1 MGDAGTRQM
10 QTDEPLHSFPCP
22 LAATTLTP
30 PTDHRQ
36 PVPSDPV
43 NETTQAV
50 TVARDGV
57 IVQPGLHNTPQPA
70 IRFADRQMPLTGFA
84 RMPKPSSASEH
95 GSKRVEPKN
104 SSTKQLTSRRNLPTD
119 ADKPRIRPTI
129 ACCPFGQLHARCAA
143 RWTCAGSGSVSGASR
158 PARRS
163 SWLSPFPRSAPLMLQ
178 QHLCSP
184 TSLVLWTHL
193 PTSLHR
199 EASSTRAFGVHVS
212 LSV

>member
-129 ACCPFGQLHARCAA
+129 ACCPFGQLHARRAA

-158 PARRS
+158 ACTSFLLAESLSSIGSADASAASLFADVAGTMDSSAR
-163 SWLSPFPRSAPLMLQ
+163 L
-178 QHLCSP
+178 
-184 TSLVLWTHL
+184 
-193 PTSLHR
+193 
-199 EASSTRAFGVHVS
+199 ASS
-212 LSV
+212 